1 MHFRWSFAD
10 IIYMDNYFKRKNP
23 TSSLDDP
30 IVIDETVL
38 LIKNSDTELISSHT
52 ASNNDD
58 DSLII
63 IEDNNS
69 NGLKNKV
76 ASEKVKTDLKQLLSG
91 RSNTETV
98 STKRSVVT
106 SDKGTKTVL
115 KRSKTSNSHVKK
127 KDVEMFEKFE
137 DRNKQVNN
145 SVKNILNGNAV
156 NDVSRTPTN
165 FFNQHK
171 LKRFHNWS
179 SKKLIENPYF
189 PETLYVNDYQQNSKH
204 SDNNIERF
212 YSKRIISHDFID
224 YNSTGFINEFQ
235 PIELSKNISKAKT
248 IDVPA
253 TKKLKTYLDTDNEL
267 WTESLKPLTYDELSL
282 LIPSETLLTLKYQL
296 EVSLNLLK
304 SKPDHER
311 QLLAHNWKSIMNK
324 RNILNDSEDLD
335 DLDSYDND
343 FVVDDDLI
351 DEEGNEIPLDHIPLF
366 ILYGTGIGK
375 NTTLK
380 LLLKEM
386 EKSGHNVNNILE
398 INASMNRGKRD
409 VYNICFE
416 ACTSKFLSNEDSIKD
431 DRNKKSHLS
440 GGVILFDEVDILF
453 RSDVLFY
460 PMIIKLLQVTKKP
473 IIFTCSS
480 LDTIPEQFIKITNYQ
495 KTNFMFTI
503 PDTIIPYLNLKLGL
517 KLNPESNDKYL
528 NINNDIRHSLL
539 QLQLDRQVEIEE
551 KTGSVNEHSFYN
563 GLKTKCKTI
572 DEFSTNSDLMSFADV
587 LENGTRYKSNITK
600 GQDYS
605 VLDFIDNEIFSDT
618 VNAKGNTRLQDSSSM
633 EDYEDLT
640 KKEAKI
646 RLDGTINLQNL
657 NHVNKLLSNQRN
669 YYEETT
675 WNMIEEYELNVGREL
690 QDIALQTDSKL
701 MGMLRVPPDMSSQ
714 NKSKLTRNLY
724 LKLEYMQNN
733 TLPLKTHLQPTRT
746 TINEFL
752 VNLESSKDGELK
764 KIKFADMIYKNYIL
778 NDNRLNYEF
787 TNSSDLFCY
796 HYPYFRSLF
805 AVDISNRE
813 LVLNR
818 LEEMENNE
826 GIDRIQ
832 GLKHLIKEKR
842 VNQLLF
848 DQDPRIY
855 WEQ

>member
-1 MHFRWSFAD
+1 
-10 IIYMDNYFKRKNP
+10 MDNYFKRKNP
-23 TSSLDDP
+23 TSSLEDP
-30 IVIDETVL
+30 IVIDESVM
-38 LIKNSDTELISSHT
+38 LIKNSDTELMSSHT
-52 ASNNDD
+52 ASNDDD

-63 IEDNNS
+63 IEDSNT
-69 NGLKNKV
+69 NGLKSKIT
-76 ASEKVKTDLKQLLSG
+76 SEKVKTDLKQLLSG

-98 STKRSVVT
+98 STKRSLVA

-115 KRSKTSNSHVKK
+115 KRSKTSNSYVKK
-127 KDVEMFEKFE
+127 KDVEMFEKCE
-137 DRNKQVNN
+137 DRNKPGNS
-145 SVKNILNGNAV
+145 SVKKILNGNTI
-156 NDVSRTPTN
+156 NEVSRTPTN
-165 FFNQHK
+165 FFSQHK

-179 SKKLIENPYF
+179 SKKLIENPYY
-189 PETLYVNDYQQNSKH
+189 PEKLYVNDYQPNLKH
-204 SDNNIERF
+204 PDNNLEKF
-212 YSKRIISHDFID
+212 YSKRIISHNFID
-224 YNSTGFINEFQ
+224 YNGTGFINEFQ
-235 PIELSKNISKAKT
+235 PINTPTKNITKTKT

-253 TKKLKTYLDTDNEL
+253 TKKLKTYLDTDSEL
-267 WTESLKPLTYDELSL
+267 WTESLKPLTYEELSL

-351 DEEGNEIPLDHIPLF
+351 DEYGNEIPLDHIPLF

-409 VYNICFE
+409 VFNICFE

-431 DRNKKSHLS
+431 DRSKKSHLS

-473 IIFTCSS
+473 IVFTCSS

-495 KTNFMFTI
+495 KTNFMFTV

-517 KLNPESNDKYL
+517 KLNTENNNKFI
-528 NINNDIRHSLL
+528 NINNDIRHSLI

-551 KTGSVNEHSFYN
+551 NTGSVDEHSFYE
-563 GLKTKCKTI
+563 GFKTKFKTI
-572 DEFSTNSDLMSFADV
+572 EDFSNNVDLISFADV
-587 LENGTRYKSNITK
+587 LENGTTNKSNITK
-600 GQDYS
+600 SQDYS
-605 VLDFIDNEIFSDT
+605 VLDFIDNEIFNDT
-618 VNAKGNTRLQDSSSM
+618 VSLAKGNTRLQDTNIV
-633 EDYEDLT
+633 EDYEDLS

-675 WNMIEEYELNVGREL
+675 WNIMEDYELNVGKEL
-690 QDIALQTDSKL
+690 QDIALERDPNMKEI
-701 MGMLRVPPDMSSQ
+701 LRTPPDMSSQ

-752 VNLESSKDGELK
+752 VNLESSKDSTLK

-778 NDNRLNYEF
+778 NDNRLDYEF

-813 LVLNR
+813 LILSR
-818 LEEMENNE
+818 LAEMESHD

-832 GLKHLIKEKR
+832 GLKHLIKERR